1 VLGRSKWWF
10 GEVSN
15 KFELGRDRYGGDLMH
30 GEILGLRLAPY
41 APNNS
46 MHRWIRW
53 VWFGEIN
60 DIANLEDFI

>member
-1 VLGRSKWWF
+1 VLRGSKWWF

-15 KFELGRDRYGGDLMH
+15 KLELGRDRYGGDVMH
-30 GEILGLRLAPY
+30 GEILGLWASLICT
-41 APNNS
+41 NNN

-60 DIANLEDFI
+60 DIANSEGFI